1 MHFKYYN
8 YISATFR
15 VEIVGYDGS
24 LKDGDELQLTC
35 KMVYTGDEIVSFSW
49 LFTSGTDTSVQIGEN
64 EKYTK
69 NSVSK
74 SDSGEYKCIASTET
88 AKAEDTVAVKVLPVE
103 KGGNKAPQTDGNE
116 FLWPIVGGAAGAGV
130 LLLAGV
136 GYFVCRKK
144 KGPKKQSSFG

>member
-15 VEIVGYDGS
+15 VEIVGYEGP

-35 KMVYTGDEIVSFSW
+35 KLLYTGDEVVSFSW
-49 LFTSGTDTSVQIGEN
+49 FFTVGTDAPVQIGGN
-64 EKYTK
+64 EKNTK
-69 NSVSK
+69 SNVSK
-74 SDSGEYKCIASTET
+74 ADSGEYKCIAVTET
-88 AKAEDTVAVKVLPVE
+88 GKAEDTVMVKVLPVE

-136 GYFVCRKK
+136 GYFVYRKK
-144 KGPKKQSSFG
+144 KDPKKQNSSG